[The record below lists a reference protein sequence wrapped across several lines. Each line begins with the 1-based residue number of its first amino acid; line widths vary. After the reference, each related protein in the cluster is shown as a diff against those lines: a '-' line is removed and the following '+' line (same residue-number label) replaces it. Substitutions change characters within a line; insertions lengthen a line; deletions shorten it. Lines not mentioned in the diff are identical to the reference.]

1 MHGCD
6 ADRSESMLG
15 FLKSVD
21 FRQTLLVSAMKRL
34 ADVSGGQLDRSLRS
48 VQ

>member
-6 ADRSESMLG
+6 EERSESMLG

-21 FRQTLLVSAMKRL
+21 FRQTLLVSHEEISTSV
-34 ADVSGGQLDRSLRS
+34 ADNLIVL
-48 VQ
+48 